1 MPIEYVPDYDDNGVD
16 QGGHTESVP
25 DMGPGKEE
33 PDCHSCNDGGCP
45 DCGHVDPQDPD
56 HQKYLAEQIILARA
70 SQVAFIAAATES
82 ELNEAITGLPDVELT
97 SLTAIGA
104 LVESAIVTVTVQ
116 WHDPDNPGPWSTEQP
131 F

>member
-45 DCGHVDPQDPD
+45 DCGRIDPADPE
-56 HQKYLAEQIILARA
+56 HQKYVAAQIIQNHAGVRSADVQPTAELEICALIPHA
-70 SQVAFIAAATES
+70 TAGEIAA
-82 ELNEAITGLPDVELT
+82 IKGR
-97 SLTAIGA
+97 I
-104 LVESAIVTVTVQ
+104 ESARVTVIVE
-116 WHDPDNPGPWSTEQP
+116 WPDANNPGPWSTEQP